1 MEINLQTVRMEGV
14 WNWFKTEDFIFM
26 ITEPF
31 GSTFRIFVSLV
42 FMDISEEG
50 TMSVNSGW
58 NRLRIVSNDRF
69 R

>member
-1 MEINLQTVRMEGV
+1 V

-26 ITEPF
+26 ITETF

-42 FMDISEEG
+42 FMDISDEG

-58 NRLRIVSNDRF
+58 NRLRIVYNDRF